1 MSKRATMS
9 ALKGGMVVKI
19 SQFGDIFFVKPLTE
33 YAWIWYNITKKKAK
47 IRFLARQTKKPRC
60 VMADKKQMESSK
72 IDALYSWISYDLQK
86 VKSELLSELKYS
98 SVQISSLHQDIK
110 DDNGKSSQAISQ
122 EIRYSYKQNQ
132 TIYDG
137 LARML
142 TEEVGERLGAIESMQ
157 STIQDSTSEVLNKL
171 AQVNEEVG
179 NTVQETLS
187 TVTSQLEDAVNEIK
201 YSYAQQQ
208 AVYDGLSALIQADV
222 VSKLDDVQ
230 AKLATLEQI
239 DATLVH
245 IHERLAA
252 IEESDYKSVI
262 ESVAEKTEEC
272 VEAHSRQILDA
283 VAAIPVAEN
292 IDYNRVTDEVGDKV
306 LEILSDIMMPAPVAT
321 EEKKPAPVEAKI
333 DYDRIAYGA
342 AEKVVESLPYP
353 DKVDYRR
360 IQASFE
366 QSAQKVQASVD
377 SEVLSAAVATAVA
390 QAISALD
397 LDALASKVAEK
408 IVIPVVE
415 APQIDYERLADMV
428 AEKLAKNAD
437 QTYDVMLDE
446 AGVSQ
451 IAEKVA
457 QKLDLV
463 ETTDYARI
471 ASIVEEKLNAKPE
484 EETTYELAVDEAG
497 VQAIAK
503 SVCEEM
509 RAVCE
514 SCKVA
519 QPVVEEVAEV
529 VEETPVEEELAVAVA
544 PEMPEVAVVEP
555 VVQKVDAEAGLVD
568 RLNRSFTAKLKQSE
582 DKVKNYYS
590 AIRNELTS
598 YKKVRSNISW
608 NGDRFN
614 LGRETIA
621 KVIIRGKT
629 LRFLLALDPDD
640 AELKESVYHQQ
651 NVSDQKAHQDT
662 PFMVKVSSDMGLKKA
677 VRLVGILA
685 TKKGAQ
691 KLAEFVPV
699 DYAQEFEYQDDATL
713 EATGFIKRTKEKKV
727 DFNF

>member
-1 MSKRATMS
+1 
-9 ALKGGMVVKI
+9 
-19 SQFGDIFFVKPLTE
+19 
-33 YAWIWYNITKKKAK
+33 
-47 IRFLARQTKKPRC
+47 
-60 VMADKKQMESSK
+60 MADKKQMESSK

-86 VKSELLSELKYS
+86 VKSELLNELKYS
-98 SVQISSLHQDIK
+98 SVQIGSLHQEIK

-137 LARML
+137 LAKML
-142 TEEVGERLGAIESMQ
+142 TEEVGERLGAIENMQ
-157 STIQDSTSEVLNKL
+157 SAIQDSTNEVLQKL

-179 NTVQETLS
+179 NTVQEKIS
-187 TVTSQLEDAVNEIK
+187 TVTSQLEEAVNEIK
-201 YSYAQQQ
+201 YSYVQQQ

-222 VSKLDDVQ
+222 VSKLDDTQ

-262 ESVAEKTEEC
+262 ESVSEKTEEC

-292 IDYNRVTDEVGDKV
+292 IDYNRVTDEVGDKM
-306 LEILSDIMMPAPVAT
+306 LEILSDIILPTPVVA
-321 EEKKPAPVEAKI
+321 EEKNSAPVEAKI

-366 QSAQKVQASVD
+366 KSAQKVQASVD
-377 SEVLSAAVATAVA
+377 SEVLSVAVATAVA

-408 IVIPVVE
+408 IVMPVVE
-415 APQIDYERLADMV
+415 VPQIDYERLADMV

-446 AGVSQ
+446 TGVSQ

-471 ASIVEEKLNAKPE
+471 ASIVEEKLGAKPE

-509 RAVCE
+509 RSVCE
-514 SCKVA
+514 SCKAAQA
-519 QPVVEEVAEV
+519 QPVAEEVVEI

-544 PEMPEVAVVEP
+544 PEVAVVEP

-582 DKVKNYYS
+582 DRVKNYYS

-651 NVSDQKAHQDT
+651 NVREQKAHQDT

-685 TKKGAQ
+685 AKKGAQ